1 MTDQE
6 QIDQTKQEDEL
17 EERSIA
23 DLDMSFERKLD
34 KNVKVVLISAP
45 EKAEY
50 A

>member
-6 QIDQTKQEDEL
+6 QIDQMSEEHEL

-23 DLDMSFERKLD
+23 DLDMSFEKKLD

-45 EKAEY
+45 MEY
-50 A
+50 AKA

>member
-1 MTDQE
+1 MTDQ
-6 QIDQTKQEDEL
+6 KDEL

-23 DLDMSFERKLD
+23 DLDMSFEKKLD

-45 EKAEY
+45 EKAEL